1 MTANPF
7 SGKTLA
13 VMLGGTAA
21 ERSIS
26 LESGE
31 NVARALEQA
40 GAQVLRVDTAEEG
53 WPERLKEASFAFNL
67 LHGPGGEDG
76 TVQGLFELM
85 KLPYSGCDLMA
96 SALTMDKVRTKWLWQ
111 GLGLPTPAFQQLTP
125 ETNWQVVIEAL
136 GPVFVKPALEGSSL
150 GMSKAGNARELEAAY
165 RHASTFG
172 ADVMAEQF
180 VSGPEYTVAIL
191 GDRALPSIRIDVSGD
206 FYDFD
211 AKYYSEETRFT
222 CPSDLAAQEEA
233 ALSELALAA
242 FAAVGGEV
250 WGRVDV
256 MREAGGDW
264 QLLEVNT
271 VPGMT
276 SHSLVPLAAKVAGLS
291 LLDLLTEIYQHSL
304 KVRHADL

>member
-1 MTANPF
+1 MRGSPF
-7 SGKTLA
+7 DGKTLA

-31 NVARALEQA
+31 NVARALEKG
-40 GAQVLRVDTAEEG
+40 GATVLRVDPAEQG
-53 WPERLKEASFAFNL
+53 WPERLKEASLVFNL

-85 KLPYSGCDLMA
+85 KLPYSGCGLLA

-111 GLGLPTPAFQQLTP
+111 GVDLPTPAFRVLAADA
-125 ETNWQVVIEAL
+125 NWSQIIEDL
-136 GPVFVKPALEGSSL
+136 GTVFVKPALEGSSL
-150 GMSKAGNARELEAAY
+150 GMSKVSTASALQAAFDEAAAY
-165 RHASTFG
+165 G
-172 ADVMAEQF
+172 GPVIAEQF
-180 VSGPEYTVAIL
+180 VAGAEYTVAIL
-191 GDRALPSIRIDVSGD
+191 KGRALPSIRIDVAGD

-211 AKYYSEETRFT
+211 AKYHSEETRFT
-222 CPSDLAAQEEA
+222 CPSDLTDEEEQSLA
-233 ALSELALAA
+233 ALALRA
-242 FAAVGGEV
+242 FEAVGGEV

-256 MREAGGDW
+256 MRDAAGTW

-271 VPGMT
+271 IPGMT

-291 LLDLLTEIYQHSL
+291 LLEMLIEIYDCSL
-304 KVRHADL
+304 EVRRAEG

>member
-1 MTANPF
+1 M
-7 SGKTLA
+7 
-13 VMLGGTAA
+13 
-21 ERSIS
+21 
-26 LESGE
+26 
-31 NVARALEQA
+31 
-40 GAQVLRVDTAEEG
+40 LRVDTAEEG
-53 WPERLKEASFAFNL
+53 WPEQLKGASFAFNL

-111 GLGLPTPAFQQLTP
+111 GLGLPTPVFQQLTP
-125 ETNWQVVIEAL
+125 ETNWQAVIEAL
-136 GPVFVKPALEGSSL
+136 GTVFVKPALEGSSL
-150 GMSKAGNARELEAAY
+150 GMSKASNAAELEAAY
-165 RHASTFG
+165 RQASTFG

-191 GDRALPSIRIDVSGD
+191 GERALPSIRIDVSGD

-211 AKYYSEETRFT
+211 AKYHSEETRFT
-222 CPSDLAAQEEA
+222 CPSDLATEEEA

-256 MREAGGDW
+256 MREAAGAW

-291 LLDLLTEIYQHSL
+291 LLDLLTEIYEHSL
-304 KVRHADL
+304 EVRHAKQ

>member
-13 VMLGGTAA
+13 VMLGGSAA

-31 NVARALEQA
+31 NVAHALEQA

-53 WPERLKEASFAFNL
+53 WPEQLKGASFAFNL

-125 ETNWQVVIEAL
+125 ETNWQAVIQAL
-136 GPVFVKPALEGSSL
+136 GTVFVKPALEGSSL
-150 GMSKAGNARELEAAY
+150 GMSRASNAAELEAAY

-172 ADVMAEQF
+172 ANVMAEQF

-211 AKYYSEETRFT
+211 AKYHSEKTRFT
-222 CPSDLAAQEEA
+222 CPSDLATEEEA
-233 ALSELALAA
+233 ALSELALTA

-256 MREAGGDW
+256 MREAAGAW

-291 LLDLLTEIYQHSL
+291 LLDLLTEIYEHSL
-304 KVRHADL
+304 EVRHAKQ

>member
-40 GAQVLRVDTAEEG
+40 GAGAEG
-53 WPERLKEASFAFNL
+53 GYRRGGLAERLKASFAFNL

-111 GLGLPTPAFQQLTP
+111 GLGLPTPAFQQLT
-125 ETNWQVVIEAL
+125 QRQLA
-136 GPVFVKPALEGSSL
+136 GS
-150 GMSKAGNARELEAAY
+150 
-165 RHASTFG
+165 
-172 ADVMAEQF
+172 D
-180 VSGPEYTVAIL
+180 
-191 GDRALPSIRIDVSGD
+191 
-206 FYDFD
+206 
-211 AKYYSEETRFT
+211 
-222 CPSDLAAQEEA
+222 
-233 ALSELALAA
+233 
-242 FAAVGGEV
+242 
-250 WGRVDV
+250 
-256 MREAGGDW
+256 
-264 QLLEVNT
+264 
-271 VPGMT
+271 
-276 SHSLVPLAAKVAGLS
+276 
-291 LLDLLTEIYQHSL
+291 
-304 KVRHADL
+304 

>member
-53 WPERLKEASFAFNL
+53 WPERLKEVSFAFNL

-125 ETNWQVVIEAL
+125 ETHWQAVIEAL

-150 GMSKAGNARELEAAY
+150 GMSKAGNAQELEAAY

-211 AKYYSEETRFT
+211 AKYHSEETRFT
-222 CPSDLAAQEEA
+222 CPSDLAAEEET

-242 FAAVGGEV
+242 FAAVGGQV

-256 MREAGGDW
+256 MREAGGAW

-291 LLDLLTEIYQHSL
+291 LLDLLTEIYEHSL
-304 KVRHADL
+304 EVRRAD